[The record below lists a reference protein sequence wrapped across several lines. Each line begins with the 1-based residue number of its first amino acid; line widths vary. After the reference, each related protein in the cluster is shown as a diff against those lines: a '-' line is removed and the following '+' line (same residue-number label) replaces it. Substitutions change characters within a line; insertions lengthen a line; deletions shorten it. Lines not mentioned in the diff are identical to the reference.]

1 MALRLRIVTIEK
13 VLVDQEV
20 ELVTVQTSQG
30 ATSIMPGHISILAR
44 VLPGLVRYKTAS
56 QESRLVCSSGSIEV
70 NKDAVTLLVGEAV
83 PVESIDRDK
92 AEAERSR
99 LIGDIKSGQLTA
111 IELKEAREQLAT
123 AVAKL
128 RNK

>member
-20 ELVTVQTSQG
+20 ELVTVPTQQG
-30 ATSIMPGHISILAR
+30 ATSILPGHVSLLAR
-44 VLPGLVRYKTAS
+44 VMPGLVRYKTARH
-56 QESRLVCSSGSIEV
+56 EARLVCSTGSIEV
-70 NKDAVTLLVGEAV
+70 KANAVTLLVGEAV

-92 AEAERSR
+92 AEAERTR

-128 RNK
+128 RS